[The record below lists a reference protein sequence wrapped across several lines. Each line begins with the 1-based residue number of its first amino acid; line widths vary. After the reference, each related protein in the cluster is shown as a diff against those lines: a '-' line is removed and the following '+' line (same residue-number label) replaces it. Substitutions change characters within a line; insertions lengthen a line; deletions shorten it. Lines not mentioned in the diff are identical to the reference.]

1 MTMATKK
8 PTIAPRPLKSAEDFV
23 NGAAQNL
30 EAAEDLAVE
39 EPAAKKEKEKKTQV
53 PLLILPSLLEAL
65 DAHLEDQGTGISRS
79 AWICQAI
86 KKQIEAQS

>member
-1 MTMATKK
+1 MTKK
-8 PTIAPRPLKSAEDFV
+8 PTIAARPLSKEAENFIS
-23 NGAAQNL
+23 GAAQNR
-30 EAAEDLAVE
+30 ETAQ
-39 EPAAKKEKEKKTQV
+39 EPEAKKEKEKKTQV

-86 KKQIEAQS
+86 KKQIESQS